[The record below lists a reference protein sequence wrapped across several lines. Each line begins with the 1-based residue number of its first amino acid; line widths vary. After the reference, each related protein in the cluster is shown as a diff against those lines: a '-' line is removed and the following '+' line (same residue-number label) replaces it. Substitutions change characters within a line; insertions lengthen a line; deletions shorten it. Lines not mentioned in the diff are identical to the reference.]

1 MKPPPF
7 DYVAPDTLE
16 GALAVLAEHGD
27 EAQPLAG
34 GQSLVPML
42 SLRVARPGVV
52 LDLNKIASLSGISV
66 EGDVIRI
73 GAMTRQV
80 DVVRSAEIA
89 AHLPAFIEAMQ
100 LVGHFQTRNRGTIG
114 GSLSLGEP
122 AGENPAFAVALD
134 AELTLQSTRGSRTV
148 KASDFYTGPYMTL
161 RRDDELLTSIAYR
174 KPAGARIGIEEVAQ
188 RKGDFALTGLV
199 ACLTVAGGTVSDARL
214 AWFGMAST
222 PVRARAAEA
231 ALNGTSV
238 AGLDLAALAETA
250 LTETDPVDD
259 AHATAAYRR
268 DAGRAIFARLLGRLL
283 NEGAAA

>member
-7 DYVAPDTLE
+7 DYVAPETLE
-16 GALAVLAEHGD
+16 GALAALAEHGD

-52 LDLNKIASLSGISV
+52 VDLNRIAALSGIV
-66 EGDVIRI
+66 RDGDAIRV

-80 DVVRSAEIA
+80 DVLRSADVA
-89 AHLPAFIEAMQ
+89 AHLPAFADAVR

-114 GSLSLGEP
+114 GSVSLGEP
-122 AGENPAFAVALD
+122 AAENPAFAVALD
-134 AELTLQSTRGSRTV
+134 AELTLQSARGSRTV
-148 KASDFYTGPYMTL
+148 KATDFYTGPYMTL
-161 RRDDELLTSIAYR
+161 RRDDELLTSISYR
-174 KPAGARIGIEEVAQ
+174 CPAAARMGIEEVAQ

-199 ACLTVAGGTVSDARL
+199 ACLNVAGGTIGDARI

-222 PVRARAAEA
+222 PIRARAAEA
-231 ALNGTSV
+231 ALNGASAT
-238 AGLDLAALAETA
+238 GLDLKGLADLA

-268 DAGRAIFARLLGRLL
+268 DAGRALFGRLVGRLL
-283 NEGAAA
+283 TEGAPV